1 MEETKKGF
9 FMTREEFLALIER
22 GRQIKEKRQKEA
34 EAKYE
39 ERQRS
44 KKEAAESGYYDI
56 EWE

>member
-44 KKEAAESGYYDI
+44 KKEANNERNM
-56 EWE
+56 

>member
-44 KKEAAESGYYDI
+44 KKEAAEQS
-56 EWE
+56 